1 MVSFVEAVATAG
13 PVGTTSRADK
23 WIDLY
28 KGKRDDGGPFQMLF
42 EATTTALAKRT
53 KSHLND
59 VRKLTETVAGSDY
72 GNMMLVPG
80 TKGVMQLIHHG
91 FACNTATEFV
101 LAFAHGNLGEST
113 TFKAVDRNAIVTS
126 ALATGVVVPSLDSMM
141 GAESPEE
148 FRALEAGGNAILEE
162 YPNHCLI
169 IPEVFATVKGS
180 KRLDSE
186 SLAYNMIEAFQ
197 MSVVEDDELSVEKEE
212 EAAGLESILALLWAS
227 SQGLLTEVRL
237 EDVPENT
244 MMNYLIKGVRDKLAG
259 RGANPTSTEPMA
271 ITGGPGGA
279 LNSSMELMAASSQSM
294 VALLNKFQD
303 GSEAERQRKESDK
316 SILKTMGPTQRDL
329 FTSLCT
335 RRMDV
340 APAMTSFMKSLATS
354 KTPQKAFNLIQ
365 SETRDWEGT
374 FSAGGFHK
382 LLSHGFLSQDPNR
395 ANPGGFTIFMFY
407 PKTVDLGVKGEKGS
421 NELLREYLGMDVAES
436 TLEFYMKQGFYTPS
450 SPSDLRIQL
459 QTALDMLEL
468 LTCDG
473 TIAGKG
479 LAFILEPS
487 SWARMSTVL
496 NDRFKTEKDFG
507 AKFCYT
513 LDRHLQT
520 FLNKMTRW
528 EDLATDGQPRYL
540 VNKAEDL
547 LERLED
553 GQGLNVM
560 LPVALS
566 SASTTAHAE
575 GKKRSGAAVP
585 VTPEKSG
592 GKKKKTAASDGPT
605 VSDSDPGAVHAN
617 PSTVE
622 TWTLP
627 VGTKYLDL
635 FDAKMPGL
643 KGWPILLDTRIPKKQ
658 NRAQKAPMCVRFQA
672 LGKCKQGCSLAH
684 IAAQGMPDEARS
696 KADMLFRAAYTSA

>member
-1 MVSFVEAVATAG
+1 MVSFVDTAVGVTG
-13 PVGTTSRADK
+13 SREDK
-23 WIDLY
+23 WTDFY
-28 KGKRDDGGPFQMLF
+28 EGNKNDGGPFQMLF
-42 EATTTALAKRT
+42 ETQATALAKRT
-53 KSHLND
+53 KSHLSD
-59 VRKLTETVAGSDY
+59 VNKLTETVAGSDH

-91 FACNTATEFV
+91 FACNTTTEFV

-113 TFKAVDRNAIVTS
+113 TFKSVDRSVMVRPAVTEGI
-126 ALATGVVVPSLDSMM
+126 AVPSLESML
-141 GAESPEE
+141 GAETPDE
-148 FRALEAGGNAILEE
+148 FGTHEVEGNAILEE

-169 IPEVFATVKGS
+169 TPEVFATVKGS
-180 KRLDSE
+180 KRIDSNT
-186 SLAYNMIEAFQ
+186 LACRMIESFQ
-197 MSVVEDDELSVEKEE
+197 LSVVDDDELSVEKEE
-212 EAAGLESILALLWAS
+212 EAAGLENVLALLWAS

-237 EDVPENT
+237 EDAPENT
-244 MMNYLIKGVRDKLAG
+244 MMNHLIKGVKDRLTGRDT
-259 RGANPTSTEPMA
+259 NPGTSIAPPT
-271 ITGGPGGA
+271 ITGSPSGD
-279 LNSSMELMAASSQSM
+279 LTSSMELMVASSQSM

-303 GSEAERQRKESDK
+303 GSEADRRRKESET

-335 RRMDV
+335 RRMNV

-374 FSAGGFHK
+374 FSAGGFHR

-395 ANPGGFTIFMFY
+395 SNPGGFTIFMFY

-421 NELLREYLGMDVAES
+421 NELLREYLGMDVSES

-450 SPSDLRIQL
+450 SPTDLRIQL

-479 LAFILEPS
+479 LAFILEPR

-520 FLNKMTRW
+520 FLNKMTKW
-528 EDLATDGQPRYL
+528 EDIATDGQPRYL
-540 VNKAEDL
+540 VNKAEEL

-566 SASTTAHAE
+566 GAMMPTASPE
-575 GKKRSGAAVP
+575 RKRRSGAVAA
-585 VTPEKSG
+585 VTPEHSG
-592 GKKKKTAASDGPT
+592 NKRKAATTSEHAAGDAE
-605 VSDSDPGAVHAN
+605 PGVVHAN
-617 PSTVE
+617 VATVD

-627 VGTKYLDL
+627 AGTKYLDL

-684 IAAQGMPDEARS
+684 IAAHGMPDAARS
-696 KADMLFRAAYTSA
+696 KADALFRAAYTSS